1 MKKNSYLSVAL
12 SVCLTLPAM
21 AATATGYADATRLS
35 SSPFQFAPKAKAEL
49 VKEGLGNPTIGKQ
62 SAPSKQDGSFKV
74 SALKSIDLNVG
85 QTATLVN
92 YLDGPNNETWYYV
105 GDYVRKDGTN
115 ISGFSIDIYDATW
128 TKVGTVRDDI
138 ELAENETRVS
148 EVQIGPAVTQKF
160 FNTDDNYEVMVS
172 VAVNTTEYVNHTYT
186 LVYSVTQLDDETK
199 SNCLQKFEGYYISA
213 IDAAKDSWSENY
225 YITFLTEED
234 AETTEINEVINVSD
248 YRFITYKKA
257 DYKGNHAVV
266 LDCRIPMITL
276 PGADAVPF
284 LATVVDGVPYFTTN
298 ELKYSWYLDPYDPYT
313 DTPTPDNELV
323 VKIYAPESSY
333 TTQASLYSTTRFPLG
348 ATDNN
353 YQFLYVG
360 TFQYNGDI
368 DMSRNEDGTPS
379 ILLTR
384 AHSHQGGD
392 IYTYDYEVYDGAKKG
407 EDGAGTLKYII
418 ATDVDGGYFM
428 SDVAGFDPQ
437 VMFLVNDDGLYSFQF
452 VNILTG
458 EVEQTISQNF
468 NDGNPKYS
476 MNTQVDR
483 IAHKNSY
490 LYVIPQTT
498 GFTGEDGKDHV
509 YVVFASPEG
518 DVVSVDDINMGTG
531 VEYASIFS
539 DATAFNPY
547 LFNLDSDRE
556 YMLLIKRR
564 SAVSG
569 RINEEFSVIS
579 ANPEKGILTTAGP
592 SETLGNI
599 SIVELSNATT
609 DNPKLLVVYNLQ
621 TYGNW
626 QYTVTYYDLPLVR
639 FEAGDGTAENPYE
652 ITTVGGLMQIKS
664 APNACFAVVN
674 DIDADGVVIN
684 QNTFNFTGVLDG
696 RDHIISNLS
705 INGHALLPRVS
716 GAAPTVD
723 GEGNASA
730 TESNSG
736 IVKNLKFY
744 NAKLSATAEAQGL
757 IVGQLSSGKVNN
769 VHLYNS
775 TVTSIGN
782 VGGIVGGADSF
793 SFISESS
800 FRGHVE
806 TTEDNSVGGI
816 VCSTATNSAVSACYF
831 AGTIVG
837 GSEVG
842 GILGSVGS
850 NGLGAKNC
858 HVDADIT
865 AQNIIGGI
873 VGRAANVPFCN
884 NHVQGTLT
892 ATECVQWGGGA
903 QVGGIAG
910 DLPMTYGEADSNG
923 EEDSITEP
931 APVIYNNYVNLT
943 SITAP
948 DAGEGKYATQ
958 NTTVHRVVGS
968 SRANKADMVDY
979 DTETWQPIYGDPYP
993 AEVTI
998 KNNYVNSALAIID
1011 STIAD
1016 HLDSTE
1022 GKSIDTSELSQSFF
1036 QENLSL
1042 AYGNEEAAPWSLT
1055 STTSPS
1061 LYFEEILLLAD
1072 PTEVTITK
1080 GEEVAINVIIS
1091 GAEIDY
1097 DLVSGFLC
1105 DYDEAL
1111 LEMVN
1116 MDFAENGLLLVFSGL
1131 EAGETN
1137 ISLSLYGKAASVH
1150 VTVLEKGG
1158 VEEVLAQNDAQ
1169 LSYNGSTLV
1178 AEGSA
1183 IEVYNL
1189 SGVKLLAGYETVS
1202 TDALAAGVYVA
1213 VAKSA
1218 NGVSTL
1224 KICVK

>member
-21 AATATGYADATRLS
+21 AATATGHADATRLS

-49 VKEGLGNPTIGKQ
+49 VKEGLGNPTVGKQ
-62 SAPSKQDGSFKV
+62 NAPSKQDGSFKV

-85 QTATLVN
+85 QTGAIIS

-105 GDYVRKDGTN
+105 GDYLRKDGRN

-128 TKVGTVRDDI
+128 TKVGSIRDDI
-138 ELAENETRVS
+138 ELAENETRIS
-148 EVQIGPAVTQKF
+148 EVSIGPAVTQKF
-160 FNTDDNYEVMVS
+160 FNTDPNYEVMVS
-172 VAVNTTEYVNHTYT
+172 VAVNTVEYVNHNYT
-186 LVYSVTQLDDETK
+186 RVYSITQLDDDAQST
-199 SNCLQKFEGYYISA
+199 CLKTFDGYYISA
-213 IDAAKDSWSENY
+213 INAAKDAWSENY

-234 AETTEINEVINVSD
+234 TQTPEINGLVNVAD
-248 YRFITYKKA
+248 YRFVTYKKA
-257 DYKGNHAVV
+257 DYYGDHAVV
-266 LDCRIPMITL
+266 LDCRIPMLTQ

-284 LATVVDGVPYFTTN
+284 LATAVDGTPYFTTN
-298 ELKYSWYLDPYDPYT
+298 ELKYSWFVDPYDYSN
-313 DTPTPDNELV
+313 DRPTPDNELI
-323 VKIYAPESSY
+323 VKIYAPESSW
-333 TTQASLYSTTRFPLG
+333 TTEATLYSTTRFPLG

-379 ILLTR
+379 IILTR

-392 IYTYDYEVYDGAKKG
+392 TYTYDYEVYDGAKKG
-407 EDGAGTLKYII
+407 EDGAGTFKYTI
-418 ATDVDGGYFM
+418 ATDVDGGFFM

-437 VMFLVNDDGLYSFQF
+437 VMFLIEEDGLYSFQF

-458 EVEQTISQNF
+458 EVEQTIPQNF

-476 MNTQVDR
+476 MNIQVDR
-483 IAHKNSY
+483 IAHKDSY
-490 LYVIPQTT
+490 LYVVPQTT

-531 VEYASIFS
+531 VDYATIFS

-564 SAVSG
+564 SAVG
-569 RINEEFSVIS
+569 AGINEEFSVIS

-599 SIVELSNATT
+599 QTVELSNATT

-684 QNTFNFTGVLDG
+684 QNSFNFTGVLDG
-696 RDHIISNLS
+696 RNHLISNLS
-705 INGHALLPRVS
+705 INGRALLPRVS

-723 GEGNASA
+723 AEGNASA

-769 VHLYNS
+769 VHIYNS
-775 TVTSIGN
+775 TVTSTGN

-793 SFISESS
+793 SLISESS

-806 TTEDNSVGGI
+806 TTDGNSVGGI

-831 AGTIVG
+831 GGTIIG

-850 NGLGAKNC
+850 NGLGVKNC

-865 AQNIIGGI
+865 AKNIIGGI

-892 ATECVQWGGGA
+892 ATECAIWGGGA

-910 DLPMTYGEADSNG
+910 DLPMTYGE
-923 EEDSITEP
+923 EDSETEP
-931 APVIYNNYVNLT
+931 TPVIYNNYVNLT

-948 DAGEGKYATQ
+948 DAGEGNYATQ

-968 SRANKADMVDY
+968 SRANQADMVGY
-979 DTETWQPIYGDPYP
+979 DQNIWQPIYGDPYP

-1016 HLDSTE
+1016 DLDSTE
-1022 GKSIDTSELSQSFF
+1022 GKSIATSELSQSFF

-1042 AYGNEEAAPWSLT
+1042 VYGSEEAAPWSLA

-1061 LYFEEILLLAD
+1061 LYFEEILLFTD
-1072 PTEVTITK
+1072 PTEVTITE
-1080 GEEVAINVIIS
+1080 GDEVAINVIIS
-1091 GAEIDY
+1091 GAEIDM

-1105 DYDEAL
+1105 DYDESL
-1111 LEMVN
+1111 LEMTN
-1116 MDFAENGLLLVFSGL
+1116 MDFADNGLLLVFSGL
-1131 EAGETN
+1131 KAGETN
-1137 ISLSLYGKAASVH
+1137 ISLSLYGKSALVH
-1150 VTVLEKGG
+1150 VTVLEKSG
-1158 VEEVLAQNDAQ
+1158 VEGVLAQNDAQ

-1218 NGVSTL
+1218 NGASTL